1 MLSTKW
7 DRVLR
12 WLNRIR
18 TILRRVTSRTAQP
31 EPMPHSMRRGQV
43 I

>member
-1 MLSTKW
+1 MLRAKW
-7 DRVLR
+7 NRVLR

-18 TILRRVTSRTAQP
+18 MILRRATSRTAQP
-31 EPMPHSMRRGQV
+31 EPMPHNMRRGQV